1 MDSKQRT
8 AKTPETMPLSVQ
20 SLGVTI
26 VCGGNELQT
35 YDVKQEGQNSITAFV
50 ASEAGKVSS
59 VPQNPLREHE
69 EYQLLRSAIR
79 LHAQ

>member
-1 MDSKQRT
+1 MT
-8 AKTPETMPLSVQ
+8 LNVQ
-20 SLGVTI
+20 SFGVTV
-26 VCGGNELQT
+26 VCDGDELQT
-35 YDVKQEGQNSITAFV
+35 HDVKQEGQNSITAFV

-69 EYQLLRSAIR
+69 EYQLSRSAIQ